1 MTLSFGI
8 IRTRRADVYGDDIS
22 DEDVDMQTGNHEGQ
36 TRKVR
41 KNVTMEY
48 EKPGSWKKVRNLD
61 NSGSKEV
68 VKANIATVNAK
79 EIRGPWTVVFNGR
92 RQKKIQAKRDVTIKY
107 QEVSSVGKDGRIFGK
122 LRRRP

>member
-1 MTLSFGI
+1 MSFGI

-22 DEDVDMQTGNHEGQ
+22 DENVDMQTGNHEGQ

-79 EIRGPWTVVFNGR
+79 EIRGP
-92 RQKKIQAKRDVTIKY
+92 
-107 QEVSSVGKDGRIFGK
+107 
-122 LRRRP
+122 

>member
-1 MTLSFGI
+1 
-8 IRTRRADVYGDDIS
+8 
-22 DEDVDMQTGNHEGQ
+22 MQTGNHEGQ

-41 KNVTMEY
+41 KNVTIEY

-68 VKANIATVNAK
+68 VKANIATVNAN
-79 EIRGPWTVVFNGR
+79 PWAVFFNGR

>member
-1 MTLSFGI
+1 MSFGI

-22 DEDVDMQTGNHEGQ
+22 DENVDMQTGNHEGQ

-79 EIRGPWTVVFNGR
+79 EIVALGPSSSTAAGR
-92 RQKKIQAKRDVTIKY
+92 RRY
-107 QEVSSVGKDGRIFGK
+107 
-122 LRRRP
+122 RPSAMSR

>member
-1 MTLSFGI
+1 MSFGI

>member
-1 MTLSFGI
+1 MSFGI

-92 RQKKIQAKRDVTIKY
+92 RQKKIQTKRDVTIKC

>member
-1 MTLSFGI
+1 MSFRI

-22 DEDVDMQTGNHEGQ
+22 EEDVNMQTGNHEGQ

-41 KNVTMEY
+41 KNVTIEY

-79 EIRGPWTVVFNGR
+79 EIRGPWAVVFNGR
-92 RQKKIQAKRDVTIKY
+92 RQKKIHAKRDVTIKY

>member
-22 DEDVDMQTGNHEGQ
+22 DENVDMQTGNHKGQ

-41 KNVTMEY
+41 KNVTIDY

-79 EIRGPWTVVFNGR
+79 EIRGPWAVVFNGR

>member
-22 DEDVDMQTGNHEGQ
+22 DENVDMQTGNHEGQ

-48 EKPGSWKKVRNLD
+48 
-61 NSGSKEV
+61 
-68 VKANIATVNAK
+68 
-79 EIRGPWTVVFNGR
+79 
-92 RQKKIQAKRDVTIKY
+92 
-107 QEVSSVGKDGRIFGK
+107 
-122 LRRRP
+122 

>member
-22 DEDVDMQTGNHEGQ
+22 DEDVDMQTGNHKGQ

-79 EIRGPWTVVFNGR
+79 EIRGAWAVVLNGR
-92 RQKKIQAKRDVTIKY
+92 RQKKIQSKRDVTIKY
-107 QEVSSVGKDGRIFGK
+107 EEVSSVGKDWRIFGK

>member
-1 MTLSFGI
+1 MSFGI

-22 DEDVDMQTGNHEGQ
+22 DENVDMQTGNHEGQ

-122 LRRRP
+122 LRRKP

>member
-1 MTLSFGI
+1 MSFGI

-22 DEDVDMQTGNHEGQ
+22 DENVDMQTGNHEGQ